1 MKNWLRDRIQRVVVN
16 GSMSG
21 WKLVMSG
28 VHQGLVLGP
37 VFFNIFIS
45 DTDSGIKCTLS
56 KFADDIKLCDVVNTS
71 KGWDAIQRGLDRL
84 EQ

>member
-1 MKNWLRDRIQRVVVN
+1 MVVN

-28 VHQGLVLGP
+28 VPQGLVLGP

-45 DTDSGIKCTLS
+45 DTDSRIKCTLS
-56 KFADDIKLCDVVNTS
+56 KFADDTKMCGVVNTP
-71 KGWDAIQRGLDRL
+71 KRWDAIQRGLNRL